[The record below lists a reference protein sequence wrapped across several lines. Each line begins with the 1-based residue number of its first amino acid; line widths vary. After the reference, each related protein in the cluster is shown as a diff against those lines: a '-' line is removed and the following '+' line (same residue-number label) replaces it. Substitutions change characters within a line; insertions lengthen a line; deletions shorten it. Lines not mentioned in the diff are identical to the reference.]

1 MKILYVTGMY
11 STKYGGLEKFN
22 IELLKRGM
30 RLSVIYN
37 NIPQSSTY
45 YDDLKKFN
53 ANIYVVQGNILQR
66 SWQVFQIIRQEKPD
80 IIHYHFGCI
89 VYLLFILVKL
99 LCPKSRQILTLHC
112 EYPYTSCI
120 MRLLTA
126 ICYRS
131 LDVVISVSK
140 GVQEK
145 LIAKIGNSKKFIVS
159 YLGVSKGKILNPNL
173 KNDLNISDNTL
184 VLTSIGFNIDVKGFD
199 ILAQAIKLV
208 KEEKNEKLPSF
219 KIIIIGLN
227 ESESLRLQAILKE
240 QDIVGDF
247 ISAGVRN
254 DVDDFLAFTDIYLQ
268 PSRTEAIS
276 LSIME
281 ALMYGIPIIAS
292 KVGGVSEV
300 CVNQYNG
307 LLVEKENPVQLSQ
320 AIKKLLTNEE
330 LRKWLG
336 DNSLVHAN
344 KFQLDLNTDRL
355 IMLYQ
360 NLIKNR
366 KSYL

>member
-1 MKILYVTGMY
+1 MKVLYVTGMY
-11 STKYGGLEKFN
+11 SAKYGGLEKFN
-22 IELLKRGM
+22 IELLKRDI
-30 RLSVIYN
+30 RLSIIYN
-37 NIPQSSTY
+37 NIPQPNTY
-45 YDDLKKFN
+45 YNDLKKFN
-53 ANIYVVQGNILQR
+53 ANIYVVHGNILQR
-66 SWQVFQIIRQEKPD
+66 GWQVFQIIRKENPD
-80 IIHYHFGCI
+80 IIHYHFGYI
-89 VYLLFILVKL
+89 VYFLFIFVKIFY
-99 LCPKSRQILTLHC
+99 PKSRQVLTLHC
-112 EYPYTSCI
+112 EYSYTSYV

-159 YLGVSKGKILNPNL
+159 YLGVSKGKVLNPNL
-173 KNDLNISDNTL
+173 KEDLNISDNTL

-199 ILAQAIKLV
+199 ILAKAIKLI
-208 KEEKNEKLPSF
+208 KEGKNEKLPSF

-227 ESESLRLQAILKE
+227 ESENIRFQAILKE
-240 QDIVGDF
+240 QDIVNDF
-247 ISAGVRN
+247 ISAGIRN

-292 KVGGVSEV
+292 KVGGVPEV
-300 CVNQYNG
+300 CVNLYNG
-307 LLVEKENPVQLSQ
+307 LLVEKEDPVQLSQ
-320 AIKKLLTNEE
+320 VIRKLLMNEK
-330 LRKWLG
+330 LRKYLG
-336 DNSLVHAN
+336 DNSLIHAN
-344 KFQLDLNTDRL
+344 KFQLNLNADRL
-355 IMLYQ
+355 ILLYQ

-366 KSYL
+366 KQCL